1 MHGIFHQVA
10 AVLTWMR
17 PAQNAEHQSLEVL
30 RKIGRE
36 TLELDNRVGTGHK
49 SDRLQKAESIFQE
62 SHLEEFEDMLKDH
75 GLPESSIAA
84 SGELW
89 RVAIFNCYERP
100 SPLERASQGL

>member
-10 AVLTWMR
+10 AVLTWIG

-36 TLELDNRVGTGHK
+36 TLGLDNRIGNGHK
-49 SDRLQKAESIFQE
+49 SDGLQKAESIFQE
-62 SHLEEFEDMLKDH
+62 SHLEEFKDMLKDH
-75 GLPESSIAA
+75 GLSESNVAA

-89 RVAIFNCYERP
+89 RVPIFNC
-100 SPLERASQGL
+100 